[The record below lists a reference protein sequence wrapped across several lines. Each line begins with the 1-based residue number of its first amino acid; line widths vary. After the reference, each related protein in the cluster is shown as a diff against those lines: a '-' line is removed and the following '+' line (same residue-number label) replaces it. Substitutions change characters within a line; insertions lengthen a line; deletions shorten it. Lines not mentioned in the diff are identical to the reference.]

1 MQAVRLSCKKSAE
14 LRKII
19 AALKDAGGEH
29 TPAAIASLTGLKPV
43 NVRNLLRKMVA
54 CGDVSQ
60 PRVPAITRFHSRK
73 LLDGCRLLS
82 LELYNDSRF
91 LR

>member
-60 PRVPAITRFHSRK
+60 PRV
-73 LLDGCRLLS
+73 RLLLGS
-82 LELYNDSRF
+82 IRVSCLMDAGYSGYAL
-91 LR
+91 